1 MGKQRTYAGAY
12 SDENFNDNGK
22 DKIRNAGAGP
32 YASYPGRKP
41 NQYVNDDGKSP
52 IQLDTDRVT
61 KSGDGPSLTDM
72 HKRGGFSG
80 PVSD

>member
-12 SDENFNDNGK
+12 SDNDFNDNGK

-61 KSGDGPSLTDM
+61 KSGDDNQNLTEM
-72 HKRGGFSG
+72 RRRGGFSG
-80 PVSD
+80 PVK